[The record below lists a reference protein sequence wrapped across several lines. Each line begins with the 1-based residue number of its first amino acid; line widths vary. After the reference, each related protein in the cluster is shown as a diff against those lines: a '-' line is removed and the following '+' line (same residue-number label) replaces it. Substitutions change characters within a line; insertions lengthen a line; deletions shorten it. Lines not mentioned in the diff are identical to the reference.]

1 MLSYFVTYLCVT
13 DRRTDRQTS
22 CDSIVR
28 ATHMHI
34 VVNKLTVA
42 MDNELIRR
50 TCSEFLRKLSLN
62 SRMSLRVQST
72 AGISAGSS
80 VTHVHKSHGTAGMS
94 AGSSVTHVHKCSVL
108 SNIKPPPAFQGKA
121 ATDKLVEKIVKH
133 HIWPIQPD
141 ILQPPLL

>member
-80 VTHVHKSHGTAGMS
+80 VTHVHKSHSTAGIN
-94 AGSSVTHVHKCSVL
+94 AGSSVTHVHKSWHGRDQRRQLCD
-108 SNIKPPPAFQGKA
+108 
-121 ATDKLVEKIVKH
+121 TRT
-133 HIWPIQPD
+133 
-141 ILQPPLL
+141 